1 MATIYM
7 PLLNEGVDVWRPVE
21 ATRLSADTYRLE
33 GEVPDEEEW
42 KFLPSTLVR
51 CELLTLSSGERLVA
65 IEAVG

>member
-1 MATIYM
+1 MGTC
-7 PLLNEGVDVWRPVE
+7 VR
-21 ATRLSADTYRLE
+21 TYLALE